1 VPDDPSTPDIRDT
14 PTPDVRGA
22 DGRPV
27 TVARDE
33 TPRGSVALRRRTAGA
48 GPATTV
54 VTELITNG
62 AFVMD
67 SAETSTERLLA
78 RAALDR
84 ATLDRA
90 TLDRATLD
98 RVRTEDLLDVVVAG
112 LGLGFT
118 LAEVLADRR
127 VGTVDVVEIE
137 PAVVD
142 WVRDGL
148 VPATSGVLADGRVRA
163 LVADIRDWL
172 PDRPDGSVDILLL
185 DVDNGP
191 DFLVH
196 QTNAQVYG
204 TAFLGVVR
212 RVLRPGGVI
221 AVWSA
226 ERSDALRS
234 RLRQTFGAA
243 DEIVRRVVR
252 DGREIEYFL
261 YVATVAAAS

>member
-84 ATLDRA
+84 ATLDR
-90 TLDRATLD
+90 
-98 RVRTEDLLDVVVAG
+98 VRTENPLDVVVAG

-142 WVRDGL
+142 WVRGGL

-204 TAFLGVVR
+204 SAFLCVVR